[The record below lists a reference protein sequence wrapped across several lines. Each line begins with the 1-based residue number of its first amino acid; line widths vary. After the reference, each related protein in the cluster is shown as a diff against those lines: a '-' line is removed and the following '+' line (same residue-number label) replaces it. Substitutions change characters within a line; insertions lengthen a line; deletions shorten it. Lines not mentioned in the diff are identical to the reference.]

1 MEVVKALLLHVS
13 ILEAIMEVVKALLL
27 HVSILEAIM
36 EVVKAW
42 EQVWSVLF

>member
-1 MEVVKALLLHVS
+1 MEVAKALLLHVS